1 MSPRRDRGH
10 SHGGGGSAE
19 PAAFLLP
26 ARHTSFSRR
35 ASLVE
40 TRPDAVAMTKARKRP
55 KCGKINFRA
64 AAAEM
69 AAKGVS
75 NEPEARSIQ
84 SLSL

>member
-1 MSPRRDRGH
+1 VIVVTVTVVG
-10 SHGGGGSAE
+10 
-19 PAAFLLP
+19 
-26 ARHTSFSRR
+26 ARLSRR
-35 ASLVE
+35 RFCFPLGTRASVGARVSSRP
-40 TRPDAVAMTKARKRP
+40 RPDAVAMTKARKRP